1 VLSKWGLRS
10 VLLLLGLAVLAA
22 VGAAAY
28 VGYWGDKTGGLA
40 LVSVAATL
48 ALAFAAV
55 LTLQQNRAIVSTAS
69 AQAKAATD
77 EATASRETV
86 EEMRNQRRLAYRPWL
101 VITQEWV
108 RNDSGVASPPSHY
121 FVVTNIGTGPAVNIR
136 LNAYRFD
143 DATPDGAYGS
153 GSAARRLWVSAET
166 GGVGPGGEWRVYQ
179 GWSEDAEI
187 DEKRPDRFRCL
198 VEDFLADGATDA
210 AAVRYEDWFG
220 STYRSPG
227 GVGHP
232 SPVEWQGHAEGEAP
246 DWMRCGQP

>member
-1 VLSKWGLRS
+1 VLNRNGLRA
-10 VLLLLGLAVLAA
+10 VLVALGLAVL
-22 VGAAAY
+22 GALAMAAY
-28 VGYWGDKTGGLA
+28 AAYLGDTTGSLA

-55 LTLQQNRAIVSTAS
+55 LTLEQNRAIVIAAT

-77 EATASRETV
+77 EAAASRETV
-86 EEMRNQRRLAYRPWL
+86 EEMRHQRSLAYRPWL
-101 VITQEWV
+101 VITQDWV
-108 RNDSGVASPPSHY
+108 RNDSGGLFRSSQY
-121 FVVTNIGTGPAVNIR
+121 FVVTNIGTGPAVNVR
-136 LNAYRFD
+136 LSACRFV
-143 DATPDGAYGS
+143 DATQDDAYGS
-153 GSAARRLWVSAET
+153 GSPARRLWISADT

-187 DEKRPDRFRCL
+187 DEKRPDRSRCL
-198 VEDFLADGATDA
+198 VDDFLADGATDV

-232 SPVEWQGHAEGEAP
+232 SPVEWQAHADGEAP